1 MANSG
6 DDLERKLVELETKA
20 SFQEAALADMSAMI
34 VAQAGRIERLE
45 TTMRAMRDK
54 LKDLSGEE
62 QLPLPENERP
72 PHY

>member
-1 MANSG
+1 MIMNNG
-6 DDLERKLVELETKA
+6 DVEMKLVELETKA

-34 VAQAGRIERLE
+34 VAQAGRIDRLE

-54 LKDLSGEE
+54 LKDLSGED
-62 QLPLPENERP
+62 QMPLPEHERP

>member
-1 MANSG
+1 MMMNDG
-6 DDLERKLVELETKA
+6 DVEMKLVELETKA

-34 VAQAGRIERLE
+34 VAQAGRIDRLE

-54 LKDLSGEE
+54 LKDLSGED
-62 QLPLPENERP
+62 QMPLPEHERP